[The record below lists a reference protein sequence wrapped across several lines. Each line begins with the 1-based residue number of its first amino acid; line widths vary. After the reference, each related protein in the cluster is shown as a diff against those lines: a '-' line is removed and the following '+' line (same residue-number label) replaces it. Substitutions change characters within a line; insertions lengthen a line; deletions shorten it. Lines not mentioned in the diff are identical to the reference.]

1 MHDGHPTSCKVP
13 EADIP
18 RSGCTIQD
26 STWSNEHVCESVCSS
41 GGDIS
46 QAGERE
52 DAQPASNR
60 AGKRRVESAPDNVQ
74 PKYQT
79 LDYDSLRLVSA
90 RSSARYDHQASPS
103 GVAEHEAL
111 GALYR
116 QAEEQPSR
124 AALPERPAP
133 EGLGSVR
140 MRVTRGG
147 LLHLFSGDA
156 ERADGFAAIA
166 RVLGFHCIER
176 DTVIDESHN
185 LVNDAVFA
193 EILQLIAS
201 GAIRGAVMGTP
212 CSTFSVL
219 RIPQNDSRPAGPPQ
233 LRDRRHPMGV
243 PDVPRQ
249 NLNEL
254 AVANLLVRRTVLI
267 AQALADAGATFII
280 ENPPDRGDGPLYQA
294 KFASHAPLWLV
305 PEMVELVQ
313 RTGARMITFPQCAL
327 GSKYQKWTSL
337 LVSPELEPF
346 LRDLGSL
353 ACQHPHGHPAV
364 AVGAD
369 SARAA
374 AYPPEMN
381 RRLAEA
387 FDRWL
392 AGEVGP
398 GRKRAVEGVRGEQLS
413 RSRRRILK
421 RRAASGDDAGEGQGP
436 AGSRAHPK
444 SADPSD
450 GGPGHADTEL
460 LPEAPITPGLAVGS
474 AVPHAGPI
482 GSIEVGR
489 RGQRDDTVDI
499 TRAGPLGNPFSM
511 GKLIS
516 RGAAAEWARRAVCA
530 AHRTY
535 LQAVLRHADYDLD
548 AIAHSVGADYGEP
561 LERVA
566 DDAAV
571 RREVEALALKVAR
584 GDAVYLGCVCA
595 PKECHGDALRDTI
608 LARARELRVVAAPRG
623 PPASGSLRRLAPE
636 MTSVLKVKPLP
647 STNEPPQTSPV
658 DPPSETRTPPA
669 PLRTSELIPVAAL
682 RELRRFKRGV
692 DVCFDLARRGR
703 WTEAK
708 RQRPAALHLTEEE
721 AILPAGRGW
730 SWRHDPG
737 TDLWHP
743 ITPSSWPA
751 SPPMGELD
759 RPAILRAAAG
769 FPDQEIV
776 SYMVHGYPGPR
787 LSPRCLLGPPHV
799 GALRD
804 FEAFERCAAK
814 DRAKGW
820 VTAGRSL
827 PPVWPYCADP
837 FNVVERHGKWRMTID
852 KTIELA
858 PGVASYNDSVDLD
871 AIEPVVYVKI
881 ADLSE
886 ASAILSTAGVPVAM
900 FGFDFEAYF
909 RKTGKQAADV
919 WMSGFVHPDGFGQ
932 DERIQFGQR
941 EAPVLMSRQSCYLVW
956 LIRRELERLDREYPP
971 TDQRVCRWRRDRI
984 LRLGEGSRSAGLSF
998 VSMYVDD
1005 LGGVCIDDEVEVD
1018 GVPVRRSQLYYDA
1031 AVKVVEGLGHTM
1043 APDKLCPPSRVG
1055 MEFLGAYLRLAD
1067 QRILLAD
1074 GKAVAY
1080 SGAID
1085 TLLSEGRPLAEGSL
1099 NVPKEALNSLVHKLL
1114 HASASIPLGRQH
1126 LYHVRRALKAENRLG
1141 GARAVLGRA
1150 AIAELRW
1157 QRAQLLAEEPIGVPF
1172 ATRRLFPAPGGAGVL
1187 TPYSDASKEEE
1198 NPTES
1203 GYGAWCVID
1212 GTFAYVE
1219 GRWTEAECQA
1229 LSINALELAA
1239 MNIGTFSFLEY
1250 AARRGLR
1257 VEYVHEFVDNEAAE
1271 FVADRGKP
1279 RAPVMEDLLRDRY
1292 VAFWERG
1299 IFTAASRIASVD
1311 NDIADGLSR
1320 GGEKLEDA
1328 LRIAA
1333 HSGMP
1338 IVKLEPPPRWR
1349 DLSAVVRAA
1358 PWSGQRRRGLPRP

>member
-90 RSSARYDHQASPS
+90 RSSARYDHQASSS

-413 RSRRRILK
+413 SK
-421 RRAASGDDAGEGQGP
+421 RR
-436 AGSRAHPK
+436 
-444 SADPSD
+444 
-450 GGPGHADTEL
+450 
-460 LPEAPITPGLAVGS
+460 
-474 AVPHAGPI
+474 
-482 GSIEVGR
+482 
-489 RGQRDDTVDI
+489 
-499 TRAGPLGNPFSM
+499 
-511 GKLIS
+511 
-516 RGAAAEWARRAVCA
+516 
-530 AHRTY
+530 
-535 LQAVLRHADYDLD
+535 
-548 AIAHSVGADYGEP
+548 
-561 LERVA
+561 
-566 DDAAV
+566 
-571 RREVEALALKVAR
+571 
-584 GDAVYLGCVCA
+584 
-595 PKECHGDALRDTI
+595 
-608 LARARELRVVAAPRG
+608 
-623 PPASGSLRRLAPE
+623 
-636 MTSVLKVKPLP
+636 
-647 STNEPPQTSPV
+647 
-658 DPPSETRTPPA
+658 
-669 PLRTSELIPVAAL
+669 
-682 RELRRFKRGV
+682 
-692 DVCFDLARRGR
+692 
-703 WTEAK
+703 
-708 RQRPAALHLTEEE
+708 
-721 AILPAGRGW
+721 
-730 SWRHDPG
+730 
-737 TDLWHP
+737 
-743 ITPSSWPA
+743 
-751 SPPMGELD
+751 
-759 RPAILRAAAG
+759 
-769 FPDQEIV
+769 
-776 SYMVHGYPGPR
+776 
-787 LSPRCLLGPPHV
+787 
-799 GALRD
+799 
-804 FEAFERCAAK
+804 
-814 DRAKGW
+814 
-820 VTAGRSL
+820 
-827 PPVWPYCADP
+827 
-837 FNVVERHGKWRMTID
+837 
-852 KTIELA
+852 
-858 PGVASYNDSVDLD
+858 
-871 AIEPVVYVKI
+871 
-881 ADLSE
+881 
-886 ASAILSTAGVPVAM
+886 
-900 FGFDFEAYF
+900 
-909 RKTGKQAADV
+909 
-919 WMSGFVHPDGFGQ
+919 
-932 DERIQFGQR
+932 
-941 EAPVLMSRQSCYLVW
+941 
-956 LIRRELERLDREYPP
+956 
-971 TDQRVCRWRRDRI
+971 
-984 LRLGEGSRSAGLSF
+984 
-998 VSMYVDD
+998 
-1005 LGGVCIDDEVEVD
+1005 
-1018 GVPVRRSQLYYDA
+1018 
-1031 AVKVVEGLGHTM
+1031 
-1043 APDKLCPPSRVG
+1043 
-1055 MEFLGAYLRLAD
+1055 
-1067 QRILLAD
+1067 
-1074 GKAVAY
+1074 
-1080 SGAID
+1080 
-1085 TLLSEGRPLAEGSL
+1085 
-1099 NVPKEALNSLVHKLL
+1099 
-1114 HASASIPLGRQH
+1114 
-1126 LYHVRRALKAENRLG
+1126 
-1141 GARAVLGRA
+1141 
-1150 AIAELRW
+1150 
-1157 QRAQLLAEEPIGVPF
+1157 
-1172 ATRRLFPAPGGAGVL
+1172 
-1187 TPYSDASKEEE
+1187 
-1198 NPTES
+1198 
-1203 GYGAWCVID
+1203 
-1212 GTFAYVE
+1212 
-1219 GRWTEAECQA
+1219 
-1229 LSINALELAA
+1229 
-1239 MNIGTFSFLEY
+1239 
-1250 AARRGLR
+1250 
-1257 VEYVHEFVDNEAAE
+1257 
-1271 FVADRGKP
+1271 
-1279 RAPVMEDLLRDRY
+1279 
-1292 VAFWERG
+1292 ERG
-1299 IFTAASRIASVD
+1299 
-1311 NDIADGLSR
+1311 
-1320 GGEKLEDA
+1320 
-1328 LRIAA
+1328 
-1333 HSGMP
+1333 
-1338 IVKLEPPPRWR
+1338 
-1349 DLSAVVRAA
+1349 
-1358 PWSGQRRRGLPRP
+1358 